1 MLSFFGEVA
10 SDFCDRLS
18 SVPLDAAA
26 LRIDLKPVFFSSPL
40 LTRCFDRL
48 LLVDVLRRIVRSSSV
63 LLVTAEEDDAPA
75 ANNKLTFSSSCCFD
89 RRVVGLAFKLSEL
102 LAVETLAACV
112 PFRPFLLDVLMF
124 NCSSVCRRSK
134 NGSRGVISG
143 RSSSPSSV
151 CWRSLRRMSKRQ
163 LLSLTPGGD
172 GAEATSPPPKAS
184 GAS

>member
-63 LLVTAEEDDAPA
+63 LLVTAEEDEAPA

-89 RRVVGLAFKLSEL
+89 RRVVGLAFKTSEL
-102 LAVETLAACV
+102 LAVETLAVAACV

-143 RSSSPSSV
+143 RISSPSSV
-151 CWRSLRRMSKRQ
+151 C
-163 LLSLTPGGD
+163 
-172 GAEATSPPPKAS
+172 
-184 GAS
+184 